1 MPQHRKVVHC
11 YAEGR
16 PGQWEA
22 FCLEFDLAVQG
33 SSCEDVMSKLR
44 DQIELYVEEVC
55 ELPVEDQRR
64 LLSRGVPFAFRLRML
79 WFMAVSFLFS
89 PSNDKQRA
97 VYDCPLDGAH
107 AAA

>member
-1 MPQHRKVVHC
+1 MPQYRKVVHC

-33 SSCEDVMSKLR
+33 TSFQDVMSKLR
-44 DQIELYVEEVC
+44 EQIELYIESVC
-55 ELPVEDQRR
+55 DLPQADQER
-64 LLSRGVPFAFRLRML
+64 LLNRGVPWWFIVRLWWRMTKSL
-79 WFMAVSFLFS
+79 LQRS
-89 PSNDKQRA
+89 SNEKQRA